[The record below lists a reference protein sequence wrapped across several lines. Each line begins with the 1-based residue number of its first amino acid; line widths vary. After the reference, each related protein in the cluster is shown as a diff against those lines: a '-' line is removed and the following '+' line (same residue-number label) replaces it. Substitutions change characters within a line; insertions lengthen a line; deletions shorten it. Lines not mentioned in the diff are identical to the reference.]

1 METCAKRECPVKK
14 MNKKSDLNNEYKN
27 PSLRLI
33 KKTYS
38 AISHLVINTIVC
50 NIKYNSNGD

>member
-50 NIKYNSNGD
+50 NIK